1 MSVQITQAN
10 EVIGNGVWAV
20 LQVREVLRI
29 LQQHP
34 DRAKDLEEKII
45 FLGGKIIENIGLVTG
60 KGAMNLARNQ
70 LVTWAA
76 WRKMQEIIAAQGGN
90 PDVDSESL
98 ELGKFTHDIV
108 ADKPGK
114 MKAMDLHDVN
124 AICRKL
130 GCPVIDQA
138 GMYLYKKLGS
148 TVKKGEVIATLYAND
163 ETSLKAWI
171 ERYKERSPFT
181 IA

>member
-1 MSVQITQAN
+1 MSVQITEAN
-10 EVIGNGVWAV
+10 EVIGSWVWAV

-34 DRAKDLEEKII
+34 DRSKDLEDKII
-45 FLGGKIIENIGLVTG
+45 FLGWKLIDNIGLVKG

-90 PDVDSESL
+90 PDIDSESL

-108 ADKPGK
+108 ATK
-114 MKAMDLHDVN
+114 LVN
-124 AICRKL
+124 
-130 GCPVIDQA
+130 
-138 GMYLYKKLGS
+138 
-148 TVKKGEVIATLYAND
+148 
-163 ETSLKAWI
+163 
-171 ERYKERSPFT
+171 
-181 IA
+181 

>member
-1 MSVQITQAN
+1 
-10 EVIGNGVWAV
+10 
-20 LQVREVLRI
+20 
-29 LQQHP
+29 
-34 DRAKDLEEKII
+34 
-45 FLGGKIIENIGLVTG
+45 
-60 KGAMNLARNQ
+60 
-70 LVTWAA
+70 
-76 WRKMQEIIAAQGGN
+76 MQEIIAAQGGN

-138 GMYLYKKLGS
+138 GMYLYKK
-148 TVKKGEVIATLYAND
+148 V
-163 ETSLKAWI
+163 
-171 ERYKERSPFT
+171 
-181 IA
+181 